1 MEIDE
6 AEATVFAA
14 VLEAFREF
22 LNRIKNTVFADPAN
36 PDWLLWP
43 SDEWQRLVNERIV
56 PVISQ
61 VFSQTMQQAR
71 VTSER
76 FIADAAATFVGQDL
90 PPIVESPTIPTRTQ
104 MLIFE
109 GIAAGVAADVLLSA
123 INPIWLPMLSVM
135 ATNGGATAVNGGLF
149 SSARWFS
156 DGGTKSVVKTWI
168 AREDEKTRLT
178 HALVDNTTVSVNDVF
193 NVGGF
198 PLRYPHDPFGPVSET
213 VNCRCRLSFKFG
225 VRNV

>member
-1 MEIDE
+1 VEIDE

-14 VLEAFREF
+14 VLEAFRKF
-22 LNRIKNTVFADPAN
+22 LKRIKDTVFADPEN
-36 PDWLLWP
+36 PDWLVWP
-43 SDEWQRLVNERIV
+43 SDEWNRLVAVLIV
-56 PVISQ
+56 PAISQ
-61 VFSQTMQQAR
+61 VFLQTMQEAR

-90 PPIVESPTIPTRTQ
+90 SPIVESQHIPVRTQ
-104 MLIFE
+104 SLIFE
-109 GIAAGVAADVLLSA
+109 GIAAGVAAEVLLSA
-123 INPIWLPMLSVM
+123 VNPLWLPMLGVM
-135 ATNGGATAVNGGLF
+135 AANGGATAVNGGLF
-149 SSARWFS
+149 SAARWFS

-198 PLRYPHDPFGPVSET
+198 PLRYPHDPFGPVNET
-213 VNCRCRLSFKFG
+213 VNCRCRLSFRFG
-225 VRNV
+225 VRND